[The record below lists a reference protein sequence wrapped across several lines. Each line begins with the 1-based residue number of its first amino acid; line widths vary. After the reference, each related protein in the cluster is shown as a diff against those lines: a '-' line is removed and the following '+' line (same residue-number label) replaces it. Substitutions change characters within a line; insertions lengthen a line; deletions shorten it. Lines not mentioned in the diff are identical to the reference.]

1 MTVSGHRL
9 DPRQPLVVDTHELGR
24 RPGSMRRVT
33 KTVPAPE
40 NLGTPVAQVP
50 PGSDIVLDLRLESV
64 MEGVLVTGTAQA
76 TLSGECGRCL
86 EPVTDELEVD
96 LQELFVYSDE
106 RLRGKPGSGS
116 HNGAGVAD
124 EDEEPKMVEDLFD
137 LEPTLRDALVLEMPL
152 TPLCNED
159 CGGLCAGCGARLDDV
174 EPDHSHE
181 LADPR
186 WAALAQLRTSAA
198 GTTEE
203 N

>member
-33 KTVPAPE
+33 KTVPAPV
-40 NLGTPVAQVP
+40 NLGTPVAHVV
-50 PGSDIVLDLRLESV
+50 PGSAIVLDLRLESV
-64 MEGVLVTGTAQA
+64 MEGVLVTGTAEA

-96 LQELFVYSDE
+96 LQELFVYSAD
-106 RLRGKPGSGS
+106 RSRGKPAPGQ
-116 HNGAGVAD
+116 AAD
-124 EDEEPKMVEDLFD
+124 EDEEPTMVEDLLD
-137 LEPTLRDALVLEMPL
+137 LEPTLRDAIVLEMPL
-152 TPLCNED
+152 TPLCNPD
-159 CGGLCAGCGARLDDV
+159 CSGLCAGCGARLDDV

-181 LADPR
+181 QADPR

-198 GTTEE
+198 GTTKES
-203 N
+203 

>member
-1 MTVSGHRL
+1 VTVSGHRL

-40 NLGTPVAQVP
+40 SLGTPVAQVP

-86 EPVTDELEVD
+86 EPVSDELEVD
-96 LQELFVYSDE
+96 LQELFVYNDE
-106 RLRGKPGSGS
+106 RVRGKPGSGP
-116 HNGAGVAD
+116 APAD
-124 EDEEPKMVEDLFD
+124 EDEEPTMVEDLFD

-159 CGGLCAGCGARLDDV
+159 CSGLCAGCGARLDDV

-181 LADPR
+181 KADPR

>member
-33 KTVPAPE
+33 KTVPAPAT
-40 NLGTPVAQVP
+40 LGTPVAQVP
-50 PGSDIVLDLRLESV
+50 PGSGIALDLRLESV
-64 MEGVLVTGTAQA
+64 MEGVLVTGTARA

-96 LQELFVYSDE
+96 LQELFLYTED
-106 RLRGKPGSGS
+106 RPRGKPASGSGQVA
-116 HNGAGVAD
+116 GAD
-124 EDEEPKMVEDLFD
+124 DEEPKMVEDLLD

-159 CGGLCAGCGARLDDV
+159 CGGLCVGCGARLDDV

-181 LADPR
+181 QADPR
-186 WAALAQLRTSAA
+186 WAALAQLRTSAT